1 MIAIV
6 TPKFRVGDRVIHM
19 SNRDLIMVISK
30 LVHKKAQT
38 NQTAFGS
45 SIFFQ
50 TKNSYFEGMFLCEWV
65 DSSGKHIEMFNQNV
79 LELAE

>member
-6 TPKFRVGDRVIHM
+6 TPKFRVGDKVIHM

-30 LVHKKAQT
+30 LVHEKART
-38 NQTAFGS
+38 NKSAFGT
-45 SIFFQ
+45 SIFLETNHTYFQ
-50 TKNSYFEGMFLCEWV
+50 GMFLCEWV
-65 DSSGKHIEMFNQNV
+65 NSGGKHIEMFNQDV